1 MTGIRYGRN
10 LSIKK
15 KQPQPEREVAM
26 NFSDDHITHSADL
39 LRFAR
44 TTIGECLRLLDKR
57 ATTPEANRELAHI
70 KLSALMVELQKNAS

>member
-1 MTGIRYGRN
+1 
-10 LSIKK
+10 
-15 KQPQPEREVAM
+15 M
-26 NFSDDHITHSADL
+26 NCSDDHTTQSADL

-70 KLSALMVELQKNAS
+70 KLSVLMDELKKDDNEHRHEKSG